1 MSGLEEELRDEG
13 ITILGGTVSD
23 QSHLSL
29 VYDIAHHP
37 IYCIGS
43 QR

>member
-23 QSHLSL
+23 QKLSVL
-29 VYDIAHHP
+29 IL
-37 IYCIGS
+37 
-43 QR
+43 